1 VKLVAVEARIS
12 EQTPR
17 DLRGVRTLAQALAP
31 PQATRI
37 EGRSAPFG
45 DTPWAEDLEASRGV
59 LELAGA
65 ELFDA
70 VGAGTPCVTLA
81 PDCALGL
88 ATLPTVARAAPNA
101 RILWL
106 DAHADFDTP
115 QTSTTGFLGCMS
127 LAGACGRWDSGLGT
141 VAEDRVVL
149 CGVRGKPGDFDH
161 AGQLE
166 AEAGALTML
175 PVAGASAVPAALGD
189 APVYIHLDPDVL
201 DPSVNPVPYGRPEG
215 MSAAALLDVL
225 AAVAARGPVLG
236 VEVTAFHSD
245 DDERVRARVAGLL
258 VDALGALRLDAPAG
272 R

>member
-1 VKLVAVEARIS
+1 
-12 EQTPR
+12 
-17 DLRGVRTLAQALAP
+17 
-31 PQATRI
+31 
-37 EGRSAPFG
+37 
-45 DTPWAEDLEASRGV
+45 
-59 LELAGA
+59 
-65 ELFDA
+65 
-70 VGAGTPCVTLA
+70 
-81 PDCALGL
+81 
-88 ATLPTVARAAPNA
+88 
-101 RILWL
+101 
-106 DAHADFDTP
+106 
-115 QTSTTGFLGCMS
+115 MS
-127 LAGACGRWDSGLGT
+127 LAGACARWDSGLGT